1 MKAKTQ
7 LSILLP
13 FCIIF
18 SFSSC
23 KKEAEPIA
31 YVDLERESVTIA
43 IEGGEET
50 VGLKSNGQWEIQDIP
65 EWLTISPMLGEYNSQ
80 INISVT
86 KNEDKERRT
95 ASLLFICGEQSSTLS
110 VTQLSIMD
118 LDPFIEL
125 GDFSQMAQPGS
136 SNKIQLTGNC
146 EWTIEG
152 IPDWLTVN
160 PKSGNGTEEIT
171 ITALENRDP
180 EARAVSLTF
189 IGKEVQ
195 NTLDVV
201 QGGLKEVYRVPL
213 LPIFRFGVTNCWI
226 SSGLIECC
234 RTTTKS
240 MFVNPAIKDEI
251 YLGNLL
257 CHDAQPHT
265 NIPVFSGYTFNPIT
279 VVGNDVSE
287 ETFLPSLAAQ
297 KELAKQVIEES
308 NPSGPLKADFGTV
321 EFYDHRQL
329 HAVGM
334 VNMGIK
340 LDEIVS
346 GASFPE
352 KEMTRKFGVIFSFK
366 RILFSLKTD
375 TPQNLIQEELKEA
388 DITKGVSYV
397 SSVSYGKVGLLVV
410 ESDIDS
416 RIVRRAIERVLR
428 NRPVSEQEQNAIN
441 SADICYVYYNTD
453 NEVQV
458 NKGGM
463 EAVNSYKRAMK
474 TKDNVYPVQF
484 QLSNF
489 TSHETSSISFSYEM
503 PE

>member
-31 YVDLERESVTIA
+31 YVDLERESLTIA

-50 VGLKSNGQWEIQDIP
+50 VGLKSNGQ
-65 EWLTISPMLGEYNSQ
+65 
-80 INISVT
+80 
-86 KNEDKERRT
+86 
-95 ASLLFICGEQSSTLS
+95 
-110 VTQLSIMD
+110 
-118 LDPFIEL
+118 
-125 GDFSQMAQPGS
+125 
-136 SNKIQLTGNC
+136 
-146 EWTIEG
+146 WTIEG

-160 PKSGNGTEEIT
+160 PKSGNGTAEIT
-171 ITALENRDP
+171 VTADENRDP

-195 NTLDVV
+195 NTLEVV
-201 QGGLKEVYRVPL
+201 QGGLKGIIRGPT
-213 LPIFRFGVTNCWI
+213 LPIIHLDEASYSFSTDSPYPQLNKYAVK
-226 SSGLIECC
+226 
-234 RTTTKS
+234 TKS

-265 NIPVFSGYTFNPIT
+265 NIPVFSGYTFNPVT
-279 VVGNDVSE
+279 VVDNDVTE

-297 KELAKQVIEES
+297 EELAKQVIEES
-308 NPSGPLKADFGTV
+308 NPSAPLTADFGTV
-321 EFYDHRQL
+321 EFYDHKQL
-329 HAVGM
+329 HVVGM

-388 DITKGVSYV
+388 DIAKGVSYV

-416 RIVRRAIERVLR
+416 RIVRGAIEKVLK

-441 SADICYVYYNTD
+441 SADICYVYFNTN
-453 NEVQV
+453 NEAQV

-463 EAVNSYKRAMK
+463 EAVNAYKSAMR
-474 TKDNVYPVQF
+474 TKDIVYPVQF